1 MELKIEGLNKSYGP
15 TRALR
20 DFTATLTP
28 GVYGLLG
35 PNGAGKSTLMNMIA
49 GNLKPDTGS
58 IQYNGR
64 DIYRLGKE
72 FRSVL
77 GYMPQQQG
85 LYDSFTGFR
94 YLSYMAALKGMSK
107 GEAKEQIMEAARMVH
122 LTDVLNRRLGGYSGG
137 MKQRILIAQAILGRP
152 EILILDEPTAG
163 LDPKERIHIRN
174 LISGISANKIVLWAT
189 HVVSDVE
196 AIAREIILVKE
207 GILLAKDTPQNLLR
221 NIQGKVF
228 ELVVSQ
234 EQVEHVQSQY
244 LVSNLTL
251 SSKGMLIRILS
262 EQEPEGYPY
271 EPVPPTL
278 EEKYLYVFAAGRE

>member
-94 YLSYMAALKGMSK
+94 FLSYMAALKGMSK

>member
-94 YLSYMAALKGMSK
+94 FLSYMAALKGMSK

-207 GILLAKDTPQNLLR
+207 GVLLAKDTPQNLLR

-234 EQVEHVQSQY
+234 EEVEHVQSQY

-251 SSKGMLIRILS
+251 TSKGMLVRILS
-262 EQEPEGYPY
+262 EQEPEGFPY

-278 EEKYLYVFAAGRE
+278 EEEYLYVFAAGRE

>member
-72 FRSVL
+72 FRFVL

>member
-94 YLSYMAALKGMSK
+94 FLSYMAALKGMSK
-107 GEAKEQIMEAARMVH
+107 GEAKEQIMEAARMVY

-174 LISGISANKIVLWAT
+174 LISGTSANKIVLWAT

>member
-94 YLSYMAALKGMSK
+94 FLSYMAALKGMSK

-122 LTDVLNRRLGGYSGG
+122 LTDVLNQRLGGYSGG

-244 LVSNLTL
+244 LLSNLTL

>member
-137 MKQRILIAQAILGRP
+137 MKQRILIDQAILGRP